1 MEGVM
6 GRGNKLITTILLIA
20 LLFTTGAFV
29 GDKAAAP
36 ERQSEKTLT
45 GDEVK
50 LLFLLMDTNR
60 DGKISKQEWSR
71 FMGSMFDRL
80 DTGKTGDLTPK
91 ELSQLKWQTGT
102 FASTGK

>member
-1 MEGVM
+1 M

-20 LLFTTGAFV
+20 LLFTTGAV

-45 GDEVK
+45 GGEVK
-50 LLFLLMDTNR
+50 LIFSLMDTNK
-60 DGKISKQEWSR
+60 DGKISKQEWTS

-80 DTGKTGDLTPK
+80 DAGKTGELTPQ
-91 ELSQLKWQTGT
+91 ELSQLKWQAGT